1 MVHCRRSC
9 LLFSVLTTGHLVLYS
24 LISWPAELYFGSGL
38 AKVVSVVLL
47 SKSWALMSLL
57 VRRKGEYYLAYA
69 YNMELVILEMQRKN
83 FSFSPFFW
91 A

>member
-1 MVHCRRSC
+1 MVHCLRSC

-24 LISWPAELYFGSGL
+24 LISWPAELFFGSGL

-57 VRRKGEYYLAYA
+57 VRRKGAYYLAHA
-69 YNMELVILEMQRKN
+69 ITSHLRDAKKKTS
-83 FSFSPFFW
+83 SFSPFFW